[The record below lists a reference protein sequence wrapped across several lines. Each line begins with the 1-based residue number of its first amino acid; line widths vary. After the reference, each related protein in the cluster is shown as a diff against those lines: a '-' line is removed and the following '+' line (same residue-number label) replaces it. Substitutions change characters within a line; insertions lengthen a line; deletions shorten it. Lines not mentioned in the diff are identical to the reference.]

1 MREIIDHKID
11 SVNAG
16 LTIKALDQPGEG
28 GANRLYRIEIELAA
42 NASMDFVEIE
52 FTDGKSLGLT
62 NESLLAIVED
72 RLRGF
77 QNGPGA
83 CRENVVALTHIESAM
98 RLLEHRHKRIAEAKP
113 K

>member
-11 SVNAG
+11 SVNEG
-16 LTIKALDQPGEG
+16 LTVTAVDQPSEG
-28 GANRLYRIEIELAA
+28 GASRIYRIEGKLASNASAELA
-42 NASMDFVEIE
+42 EIA

-83 CRENVVALTHIESAM
+83 CRENVVALTHLESAM
-98 RLLEHRHKRIAEAKP
+98 RLLEHRHKRIAEAKA